1 MTNEQV
7 SKYSNLIYSIA
18 KFFPNYKNKD
28 DLYQAGCM
36 GLLMAYNNF
45 DENEGVKFSSY
56 AYMYILGEMKR
67 LVREDKGIK
76 ISRNITKLYLKLE
89 KAKILLSQ
97 KLMREPTTSE
107 LARYLELE
115 EYVVYEAIN
124 SINSLQSLDEPIKKD
139 EKDMSLYEIYGEEQD
154 MDTQIMLK
162 DSLNNLNK
170 EELKLLRL
178 RYIDGMSQTNIAKNL
193 NMSQVQV
200 SRYETKIKTKLKQ
213 ELM

>member
-7 SKYSNLIYSIA
+7 SEYSNLIYSIA
-18 KFFPNYKNKD
+18 KFFPNYKNRD

-97 KLMREPTTSE
+97 KLMREPTASE

-162 DSLNNLNK
+162 DSLDNLNS

-178 RYIDGMSQTNIAKNL
+178 RYIDGMSQTTIAKNL

-213 ELM
+213 KLM